1 MISCG
6 HCKGLHGT
14 IAEVRR
20 CSTSE
25 TLAPSAF
32 RSVEWHGPDIEA
44 IERDMHRMEAE
55 AERAEARRD
64 MDAKVAKWDAE
75 SRAWTL
81 RAEGDDPADLRALV
95 ARVDGMLCTRDIP
108 EADHRWSR
116 AMRAL
121 ISGQGNVTITEY
133 ALRTAIARLEGYPLI
148 TAPAPA
154 PIPAPRKPAMGY
166 STGEKGVEREGL
178 YRLSR
183 NVRLAGHNYPNG
195 TLFQVVRGKD
205 SLKLYAKR
213 VEGLESGKRPVL
225 TYVAGMV
232 FRLLDSELLPV
243 EEAQEITRKT
253 GWCVFGHYLTNPKS
267 IARGMGPKC
276 FERYP
281 HLALN
286 AEAAA

>member
-1 MISCG
+1 MINCG
-6 HCKGLHGT
+6 HCRGLHKT
-14 IAEVRR
+14 IAEVKR

-32 RSVEWHGPDIEA
+32 RSVEWNGLDIEA
-44 IERDMHRMEAE
+44 IERDMQRMEAE
-55 AERAEARRD
+55 GDRAEARRD
-64 MDAKVAKWDAE
+64 TAAKVAKWDAE

-81 RAEGDDPADLRALV
+81 RAENDDPADLRALM
-95 ARVDGMLCTRDIP
+95 ARVDGMLVTRDIP
-108 EADHRWSR
+108 EGDHRWSR
-116 AMRAL
+116 AVRAL

-148 TAPAPA
+148 SGATAA
-154 PIPAPRKPAMGY
+154 PIPAQRKPLRAEG
-166 STGEKGVEREGL
+166 KAVEREGL

-183 NVRLAGHNYPNG
+183 SVRLEGEEHPNG

-205 SLKLYAKR
+205 SMKLYAKR
-213 VEGLESGKRPVL
+213 VEGLEGLQPGQRPVL
-225 TYVAGMV
+225 TYVRGMV
-232 FRLLDSELLPV
+232 FNLLDSELVPV

-286 AEAAA
+286 AEVAA